1 MDYVIIVGLVI
12 VLVCVQFKVFLNNC
26 KLIKEVENLFPLS
39 NTLFVLQNS
48 LKDNALI
55 DDIHETGGNVESI
68 KVFKIVSADLDK
80 NSSEFRKIL
89 DSINNYLQKN
99 KGAVSD
105 FMLIKDIVERNCD
118 SKEEEITIQTPIPL
132 YIGLMGTMLGI
143 IIGIGRIAIMGGG
156 FSAFI
161 DNPQQAI
168 GELMGGVAIAMLAS
182 LTGIL
187 LTTISS
193 WKSKTSKNKL
203 EADKN
208 GFYSWIQAE
217 LLPVLSGNMANTL
230 QLLQQNLTSFNLSF
244 SFNIGRM
251 ENALKE
257 MSGSF
262 ADQLKILELLKNLD
276 IKRMTTANVSIL
288 QQFEKS
294 TANFQQLATY
304 LSQTSDYLQAVRQ
317 LNNKVGEYM
326 EQTSALTNLSTYFQ
340 EENNY
345 FQMRRS
351 EINKAVVQVDDTLKK
366 SFLALQDNAEE
377 GINNL
382 AHFLVEQQSKFS
394 DNLKYVEEK
403 HQQWLAEQREI
414 MFQHIDGQD
423 KLFKEKI
430 NDLDVVIDE
439 IKNLAA
445 IKECMVGI
453 EQSLGSQSDGAI
465 ENLLRQ
471 NRAMMERQSE
481 QIEHLCSAIKNLSSI
496 NGVVMATSPKKNMIR
511 NVALWILGIM
521 MFLGSGSAL
530 LLMCMALLK

>member
-217 LLPVLSGNMANTL
+217 LFPVLSGNMANTL

-521 MFLGSGSAL
+521 MFLASGSAL

>member
-251 ENALKE
+251 ENVLKE

-521 MFLGSGSAL
+521 MFLASGSAL

>member
-118 SKEEEITIQTPIPL
+118 PKEEEITIQTPIPL

-521 MFLGSGSAL
+521 MFLASGSAL

>member
-80 NSSEFRKIL
+80 NASEFRKIL

-521 MFLGSGSAL
+521 MFLASGSAL

>member
-208 GFYSWIQAE
+208 GFYSWIQAG

-521 MFLGSGSAL
+521 MFLASGSAL

>member
-156 FSAFI
+156 LSAFI

-521 MFLGSGSAL
+521 MFLASGSAL

>member
-182 LTGIL
+182 LTEFCL
-187 LTTISS
+187 LLFLLGNPKRRKIS
-193 WKSKTSKNKL
+193 WKQIKM
-203 EADKN
+203 
-208 GFYSWIQAE
+208 GF
-217 LLPVLSGNMANTL
+217 
-230 QLLQQNLTSFNLSF
+230 
-244 SFNIGRM
+244 
-251 ENALKE
+251 
-257 MSGSF
+257 
-262 ADQLKILELLKNLD
+262 
-276 IKRMTTANVSIL
+276 
-288 QQFEKS
+288 
-294 TANFQQLATY
+294 
-304 LSQTSDYLQAVRQ
+304 
-317 LNNKVGEYM
+317 
-326 EQTSALTNLSTYFQ
+326 
-340 EENNY
+340 
-345 FQMRRS
+345 
-351 EINKAVVQVDDTLKK
+351 
-366 SFLALQDNAEE
+366 
-377 GINNL
+377 
-382 AHFLVEQQSKFS
+382 
-394 DNLKYVEEK
+394 
-403 HQQWLAEQREI
+403 
-414 MFQHIDGQD
+414 
-423 KLFKEKI
+423 
-430 NDLDVVIDE
+430 
-439 IKNLAA
+439 
-445 IKECMVGI
+445 
-453 EQSLGSQSDGAI
+453 
-465 ENLLRQ
+465 
-471 NRAMMERQSE
+471 
-481 QIEHLCSAIKNLSSI
+481 
-496 NGVVMATSPKKNMIR
+496 
-511 NVALWILGIM
+511 ILGYKRNF
-521 MFLGSGSAL
+521 FLFCPEIWL
-530 LLMCMALLK
+530 IHCNCCNKI

>member
-193 WKSKTSKNKL
+193 WKSKMSKNKL

-521 MFLGSGSAL
+521 MFLASGSAL

>member
-294 TANFQQLATY
+294 TTNFQQLATY

-521 MFLGSGSAL
+521 MFLASGSAL